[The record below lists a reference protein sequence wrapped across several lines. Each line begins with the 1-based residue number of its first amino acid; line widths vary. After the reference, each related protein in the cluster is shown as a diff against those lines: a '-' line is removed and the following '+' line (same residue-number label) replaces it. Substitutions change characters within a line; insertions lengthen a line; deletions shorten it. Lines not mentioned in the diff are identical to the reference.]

1 MSRINEET
9 VREIRERSDIVEVI
23 SGYLPLKR
31 SGGNYLGLCPFH
43 QEKSP
48 SFNVNAPRQIFHCFG
63 CGTGGNV
70 FTFIMRM
77 EGLTFPEAVKR
88 LGEKAGIA
96 VEETPVTPA
105 DRQRRDQRE
114 KLLRINEAAC
124 TFYHRLL
131 LEDAAGAAGR
141 RYLRQRG
148 FEGELVRTFR
158 LGFAPDQW
166 EALVTHLAGQ
176 GFSREEL
183 RTAGLVREGSGG
195 RGDRDLFHNRL
206 LFPILDPE
214 GRVVAFGGRV
224 LDDGTPKY
232 LNSPETPVYQKGR
245 TLYGLYQGRD
255 AIRQAR
261 AVLVVEGYFDLLAL
275 HRAGIGNVVAACG
288 TALTADHARLLKRYA
303 EQTVLVFDADKAG
316 RQATF
321 RAMDA
326 LLPEGMAV
334 SGVSLAAGED
344 PDSFL
349 AKQGAAAFRTRLA
362 EAKPALELFLDEQ
375 LALHG
380 NSIEGVARAGEE
392 VLARIRRLPSDLER
406 NLYLKRLAA
415 RTGLDE
421 ALLQGKGRGGG
432 PPRPAVASPAPV
444 SAPQRPSAGPAE
456 RAQEF
461 LLRLMLLE
469 DDRYRR
475 RVREEGAAGLF
486 ASLVQREVAEHLLAL
501 EDDAGR
507 LPRELIAA
515 TLSPAAQGVL
525 SGLLLAEGQAAWAE
539 QPEKIFADCRR
550 TVASG
555 DQRQRLKELQKL
567 IAAAEQAGDFAA
579 VGSYLLELAE
589 IKKNL

>member
-23 SGYLPLKR
+23 SSYLPLKR
-31 SGGNYLGLCPFH
+31 SGANYQGLCPFH

-63 CGTGGNV
+63 CGVGGNV
-70 FTFIMRM
+70 FNFVMRM

-88 LGEKAGIA
+88 LGEKAGIT

-114 KLLRINEAAC
+114 RLLRINEAAC
-124 TFYHRLL
+124 EFYHRLL
-131 LEDAAGAAGR
+131 LEDAAGAPGR

-148 FEGELVRTFR
+148 FEGELVRAFR

-166 EALVTHLAGQ
+166 EALVGHLGAQ
-176 GFSREEL
+176 GFTRDDM
-183 RTAGLVREGSGG
+183 RAAGLVREGSGG

-232 LNSPETPVYQKGR
+232 LNSPETPVYHKGR
-245 TLYGLYQGRD
+245 ILYGLYQGRD
-255 AIRQAR
+255 AIRHAR

-275 HRAGIGNVVAACG
+275 HRAGIANAVAACG

-303 EQTVLVFDADKAG
+303 EQAILVFDADKAG

-326 LLPEGMAV
+326 LLPEGLSV
-334 SGVSLAAGED
+334 TGVSLAAGDD

-349 AKQGAAAFRTRLA
+349 AAQGVEAFQSRLA
-362 EAKPALELFLDEQ
+362 DARPALELFLDEQ
-375 LALHG
+375 LQLQGHSVTG
-380 NSIEGVARAGEE
+380 RARAAEE

-406 NLYLKRLAA
+406 NLYIKQLAV

-421 ALLQGKGRGGG
+421 ALLQNKGTGAAA
-432 PPRPAVASPAPV
+432 PRFEVR
-444 SAPQRPSAGPAE
+444 SANQSRRKEKGAAT
-456 RAQEF
+456 RTQEF
-461 LLRLMLLE
+461 LLRLMLIS
-469 DDRYRR
+469 DRARN
-475 RVREEGAAGLF
+475 RVRSEGTEVLF
-486 ASLVQREVAEHLLAL
+486 SAPEHREVADYLLAT
-501 EDDAGR
+501 EDVDGH
-507 LPRELIAA
+507 LPEQLLDG
-515 TLSPAAQGVL
+515 LSGNEALALL
-525 SGLLLAEGQAAWAE
+525 SGLMLAEDEESWAAD
-539 QPEKIFADCRR
+539 PERIFSDCRR
-550 TVASG
+550 AVTATASH
-555 DQRQRLKELQKL
+555 QRLRELQEL
-567 IAAAEQAGDFAA
+567 VGEAERAGDVPA
-579 VGSYLLELAE
+579 VEKYIRELYD

>member
-23 SGYLPLKR
+23 SSYLPLKR
-31 SGGNYLGLCPFH
+31 SGANYQGLCPFH

-63 CGTGGNV
+63 CGEGGNV
-70 FTFIMRM
+70 FTFVMRM

-88 LGEKAGIA
+88 LGEKAGIT

-114 KLLRINEAAC
+114 LLLRINEAAC
-124 TFYHRLL
+124 LFYHRLL
-131 LEDAAGAAGR
+131 LEDAAGAPGR

-148 FEGELVRTFR
+148 YEADMVRAFR

-166 EALVTHLAGQ
+166 EALVGHLAAQ
-176 GFSREEL
+176 GFTREEM
-183 RTAGLVREGSGG
+183 RAAGLVREGSGG

-224 LDDGTPKY
+224 LDEGTPKY
-232 LNSPETPVYQKGR
+232 LNSPESPVYHKGR

-255 AIRQAR
+255 AIRHAR

-275 HRAGIGNVVAACG
+275 HRAGIANAVAACG

-303 EQTVLVFDADKAG
+303 EQAILVFDADKAG

-326 LLPEGMAV
+326 LLPEGVTVNAV
-334 SGVSLAAGED
+334 GLAAGED

-349 AKQGAAAFRTRLA
+349 AKEGTAAFQARLG
-362 EAKPALELFLDEQ
+362 EARPALELFLDEQ
-375 LALHG
+375 LQLHG
-380 NSIEGVARAGEE
+380 ESVAGLARAGEE

-406 NLYLKRLAA
+406 NLYLKKLAA

-421 ALLQGKGRGGG
+421 TLLQSKGQGAAPVR
-432 PPRPAVASPAPV
+432 PAPRPAGQA
-444 SAPQRPSAGPAE
+444 QRSEPEAAV
-456 RAQEF
+456 RTQTF
-461 LLRLMLLE
+461 LLRLMLAS
-469 DDRYRR
+469 DRARS
-475 RVREEGAAGLF
+475 RVKDEGTEVLF
-486 ASLVQREVAEHLLAL
+486 SSPVHRAVADYLLAV
-501 EDDAGR
+501 EDVDGNLPER
-507 LPRELIAA
+507 LLDGLPDVESQAL
-515 TLSPAAQGVL
+515 L
-525 SGLLLAEGQAAWAE
+525 SGLLLAEGQESWAAD
-539 QPEKIFADCRR
+539 PERIFTDCRR
-550 TVASG
+550 AVAAG
-555 DQRQRLKELQKL
+555 VQRQRMRELQEL
-567 IAAAEQAGDFAA
+567 VREAERTGDSPA
-579 VGSYLLELAE
+579 VVKYVRELVD
-589 IKKNL
+589 IKKKL

>member
-9 VREIRERSDIVEVI
+9 VREIRDRSDIVEVI
-23 SGYLPLKR
+23 SSYLPLKR
-31 SGGNYLGLCPFH
+31 SGGNYQGLCPFH

-88 LGEKAGIA
+88 LGEKAGIT

-124 TFYHRLL
+124 GFYHRLL
-131 LEDAAGAAGR
+131 LEDAAGAPGR

-148 FEGELVRTFR
+148 YEADMVRAFR
-158 LGFAPDQW
+158 LGFAPAQW
-166 EALVTHLAGQ
+166 EALATHLGAQ
-176 GFSREEL
+176 GFSKEDL
-183 RTAGLVREGSGG
+183 RAAGLVREGSGG

-206 LFPILDPE
+206 LFPIFDPE
-214 GRVVAFGGRV
+214 GQVVAFGGRV

-245 TLYGLYQGRD
+245 ILYGLYQGRD

-275 HRAGIGNVVAACG
+275 HRAGIHHAVAACG
-288 TALTADHARLLKRYA
+288 TALTADHARVLKRYA
-303 EQTVLVFDADKAG
+303 EQAILVFDADKAG

-326 LLPEGMAV
+326 LLPEGMAISAV
-334 SGVSLAAGED
+334 TLAAGED

-349 AKQGAAAFRTRLA
+349 TKQGGEAFRARLA
-362 EAKPALELFLDEQ
+362 EARPALELFLDEQ

-380 NSIEGVARAGEE
+380 ETVEGVARAGEE
-392 VLARIRRLPSDLER
+392 VLTRIRRLPSDLER
-406 NLYLKRLAA
+406 NLYLKKLAV

-421 ALLQGKGRGGG
+421 ALLQSKGRGAT
-432 PPRPAVASPAPV
+432 PSRPEPRLPV
-444 SAPQRPSAGPAE
+444 QARRSEPDAEVRPQTY
-456 RAQEF
+456 
-461 LLRLMLLE
+461 LLRLLLAS
-469 DDRYRR
+469 D
-475 RVREEGAAGLF
+475 RVRGQVRSEGADVLF
-486 ASLVQREVAEHLLAL
+486 SSPVHREVADYLLAA
-501 EDDAGR
+501 EDADGR
-507 LPRELIAA
+507 LPEPLLDGLPG
-515 TLSPAAQGVL
+515 TEAQALL
-525 SGLLLAEGQAAWAE
+525 SGLLLIDDQEGWAVDSE
-539 QPEKIFADCRR
+539 RIFDDCRKA
-550 TVASG
+550 VGAVVH
-555 DQRQRLKELQKL
+555 RQRLRELQEL
-567 IAAAEQAGDFAA
+567 VREAERAGDSPA
-579 VGSYLLELAE
+579 VEKYVRELVD

>member
-23 SGYLPLKR
+23 SSYLPLKR
-31 SGGNYLGLCPFH
+31 SGANYLGCCPFH
-43 QEKSP
+43 QEKTP
-48 SFNVNAPRQIFHCFG
+48 SFNVNSPRQIFHCFG
-63 CGTGGNV
+63 CGVGGNV

-96 VEETPVTPA
+96 VEEAPVTPA

-114 KLLRINEAAC
+114 RLLRINEAAC
-124 TFYHRLL
+124 NFYHRLL
-131 LEDAAGAAGR
+131 LEDDAGAAGR

-148 FEGELVRTFR
+148 FEGELVRAFR

-166 EALVTHLAGQ
+166 EALVGYLANQ
-176 GFSREEL
+176 GFAREEM

-232 LNSPETPVYQKGR
+232 LNSPETPVYHKGR
-245 TLYGLYQGRD
+245 TLYGLYQGRE

-261 AVLVVEGYFDLLAL
+261 TVLVVEGYFDLLAL

-303 EQTVLVFDADKAG
+303 EQAILVFDADKAG

-326 LLPEGMAV
+326 LLPEGMAT
-334 SGVSLAAGED
+334 SAVSLASGED

-349 AKQGAAAFRTRLA
+349 AKQGSEAFRVRLA
-362 EAKPALELFLDEQ
+362 EARPVLELFLDEQ

-380 NSIEGVARAGEE
+380 DSVEGVARAGEE
-392 VLARIRRLPSDLER
+392 VLTRIRRLPSDLER

-421 ALLQGKGRGGG
+421 NLLQGKGRGAV
-432 PPRPAVASPAPV
+432 PVRPELRPL
-444 SAPQRPSAGPAE
+444 PQVRRSEADGAATRP
-456 RAQEF
+456 QDF
-461 LLRLMLLE
+461 LLRLMLVS
-469 DDRYRR
+469 DRIRGQ
-475 RVREEGAAGLF
+475 VKSEGVGGLF
-486 ASLVQREVAEHLLAL
+486 SSPAHREVADYLLTAESADGHLPEQLLDDLAGV
-501 EDDAGR
+501 E
-507 LPRELIAA
+507 
-515 TLSPAAQGVL
+515 AQALL
-525 SGLLLAEGQAAWAE
+525 SGLLLAEDREGWAAE
-539 QPEKIFADCRR
+539 PEKIFSDCRR
-550 TVASG
+550 AVAAGSG
-555 DQRQRLKELQKL
+555 RQRLAELQGL
-567 IAAAEQAGDFAA
+567 IRAAEQAGNDEA
-579 VGSYLLELAE
+579 VSRYQRELVE
-589 IKKNL
+589 IKKTL